1 MILDFVRVHFA
12 SDSYGLARF
21 DGTPAVRVSCQRRG
35 GRASGGSGNFMHSRG
50 EVRCFLQSCADYW
63 LRVFHVDGLRMDAV
77 SRLIYWQGD
86 PARGVN
92 GSTLDFLKT
101 MNAGLQALHPSAH
114 AHCRGQHRLPPRS
127 PHRWEYDGLGFDYKW
142 DMGWMHDTL
151 SYFQK
156 SPAERRANPNLLTF
170 SMVYNYQEHY
180 ILPFSHDENVPR
192 QGHHPAKDE
201 RRL

>member
-1 MILDFVRVHFA
+1 MWTACGWTRSA
-12 SDSYGLARF
+12 A
-21 DGTPAVRVSCQRRG
+21 
-35 GRASGGSGNFMHSRG
+35 
-50 EVRCFLQSCADYW
+50 
-63 LRVFHVDGLRMDAV
+63 
-77 SRLIYWQGD
+77 LIYWQGD

-101 MNAGLQALHPSAH
+101 MNAGLQALHPSAMLI
-114 AHCRGQHRLPPRS
+114 AEDSTAFPKVTAPV
-127 PHRWEYDGLGFDYKW
+127 EYDGLGFDYKW

-180 ILPFSHDENVPR
+180 ILPFSH
-192 QGHHPAKDE
+192 E
-201 RRL
+201 RTSTARPPSCKR